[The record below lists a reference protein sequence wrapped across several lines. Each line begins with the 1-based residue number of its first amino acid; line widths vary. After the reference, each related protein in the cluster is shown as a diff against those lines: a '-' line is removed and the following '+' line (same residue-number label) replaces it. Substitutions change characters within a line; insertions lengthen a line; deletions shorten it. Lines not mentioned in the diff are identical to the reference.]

1 MRLSLIAASLIAGS
15 LLVACQV
22 AARGGAPVASDAIS
36 VTPLDAPATAE
47 PFPDQPAATDADPTT
62 KRPKPRPDFEAQ
74 LALSAEPVTS
84 EPVTAEPDAAAAP
97 EAPRSPEQL
106 LCEKTGGQWA
116 VAGATGAYIC
126 VKPTRDG
133 GKQCRKKADC
143 EGLCLARSGSC
154 APFTPL
160 FGCNEVLE
168 KDGRRMT
175 LCIG

>member
-1 MRLSLIAASLIAGS
+1 MRPRKIIAGLIAAL
-15 LLVACQV
+15 LLVACQMP
-22 AARGGAPVASDAIS
+22 APGGPAMSQDDIS
-36 VTPLDAPATAE
+36 VTPLEEPAGAE
-47 PFPDQPAATDADPTT
+47 PAAPDATTPH
-62 KRPKPRPDFEAQ
+62 PRPRPVTLTEPETP
-74 LALSAEPVTS
+74 AEPLTS
-84 EPVTAEPDAAAAP
+84 EPEPTEP

-116 VAGATGAYIC
+116 VAGLSGAYIC

-133 GKQCRKKADC
+133 GKLCRKKTDC
-143 EGLCLARSGSC
+143 QGLCLARSGTC

-175 LCIG
+175 LCID